1 MIENFEVPY
10 KHKPR
15 LCKNFALPD
24 FPAIFFEVFGEKPH
38 QIIPPTP
45 PHPDKAARAGL
56 PAMAFRNNRSGVGHS
71 RRPRPP
77 VLSVFSGSCRW
88 YGGCSQSGRRADQR
102 SLWLCAGSDRPGG
115 LSVEVERLVSSFWY

>member
-38 QIIPPTP
+38 QVTP
-45 PHPDKAARAGL
+45 PPPLHPDKAARAGL
-56 PAMAFRNNRSGVGHS
+56 PAMAFLKISGGVGHFLE
-71 RRPRPP
+71 PRPQFFQGFQVVVDGTP
-77 VLSVFSGSCRW
+77 AAVKAGGELSRGACGF
-88 YGGCSQSGRRADQR
+88 APDQ
-102 SLWLCAGSDRPGG
+102 AIQA
-115 LSVEVERLVSSFWY
+115 V